1 MKRLKYACPFGG
13 KQYPIYLALAA
24 AFLSPLLSLSL
35 DWELA
40 GSLSTMVWIPLCVLI
55 ICFLFEQH
63 LTPDE
68 RAIIAELEPPLWNI
82 ATQELIDKIRI
93 AENKDAKNEMVAAG
107 IIAAVICL
115 LATAGFGFSEFT
127 IVLCLLI
134 VLGCIFAFLYTLKM
148 SQIWAQIDDSAV
160 FIDVPIHH
168 IYDVTHRSSRRQ
180 RLLFL
185 KPRIWYESY
194 LVFYLH
200 DGRYVLHAP
209 KGSGDAKT
217 IRLIKF
223 RNHIRWMLQE

>member
-24 AFLSPLLSLSL
+24 AFLTPLLFLAL
-35 DWELA
+35 DLKIDTTIAAFFLA
-40 GSLSTMVWIPLCVLI
+40 PLIVLL
-55 ICFLFEQH
+55 ICFCYEQH

-68 RAIIAELEPPLWNI
+68 RIIVSRIEPPLWNI
-82 ATQELIDKIRI
+82 ATQDLIDEIRM
-93 AENKDAKNEMVAAG
+93 AENKDARNEMLAAGVIAAG
-107 IIAAVICL
+107 ICL
-115 LATAGFGFSEFT
+115 FITVGIGFST
-127 IVLCLLI
+127 VTVILCLLT
-134 VLGCIFAFLYTLKM
+134 VLGCIVAFLYTLQT

-168 IYDVTHRSSRRQ
+168 MYDVKHSSGRR
-180 RLLFL
+180 RGLIPYE
-185 KPRIWYESY
+185 PRIWYESY
-194 LVFYLH
+194 FVFYLH

-217 IRLIKF
+217 VRLVKF